1 MGMSGVSYDSRP
13 GQKRGGKYLKEGA
26 FRRLKIK
33 KTVSWGSTEQYN
45 LRLWR
50 LCKSKALWQC
60 SGRGSKNPITF
71 VVGVSTNLSRV
82 RLGVQWK
89 ISWTK
94 RKKLHTFLFLGE
106 NRDKTV
112 FWCSK
117 DRFFC
122 AEIVLLI
129 M

>member
-50 LCKSKALWQC
+50 LCKSKALGQC
-60 SGRGSKNPITF
+60 SGRGSKNPITL
-71 VVGVSTNLSRV
+71 VVGVSSFLEPNFCLLSTYCSRNEKSGNLEIGRFLRANPGLFRPGYFHV
-82 RLGVQWK
+82 RY
-89 ISWTK
+89 
-94 RKKLHTFLFLGE
+94 
-106 NRDKTV
+106 
-112 FWCSK
+112 
-117 DRFFC
+117 
-122 AEIVLLI
+122 
-129 M
+129 